1 MTVEIISV
9 GTEILLGN
17 IVNTNATYLSMQ
29 CAALGLSC
37 YYQVVVGDN
46 EPRMAEAMKI
56 ALDRSDVVICSGG
69 LGPTE
74 DDMTKEVACRVM
86 GEKLVEDPET
96 RRLIKTYMGAFA
108 KSHRG
113 YQITE
118 NNWKQAMVPEHGI
131 VLKNDNG
138 TAPGI
143 IIDKNQKIM
152 VLLPGPPIE
161 MKPLFDQQVFPYLRK
176 KQTEVIYSTT
186 LKIVGSGES
195 YVEMSIRDLID
206 RQTNPTI
213 ATYAKTGEVHL
224 RLTAKAESEEK
235 AKKLIT
241 PMKHDLEKRFGTLI
255 YTEDEE
261 ETLEMAVVRLL
272 HDQNLTLTT
281 VESCTGGAVA
291 ARIVNVSGASEVFKQ
306 GFVTYSNQAKQ
317 SLVNV
322 KAETLDQF
330 GAVSEQTA
338 REMSEG
344 VIHNAVSDISLSVT
358 GIAGPTGGT
367 KDKPVGLVYVGCS
380 CRGKTAVRELHLSGN
395 RNKIREQTVV
405 TALTFLRECIL
416 GSM

>member
-17 IVNTNATYLSMQ
+17 IVNTNAAYLSRQ

-46 EPRMAEAMKI
+46 EARMAETMKTAI
-56 ALDRSDVVICSGG
+56 DRSDVVICSGG

-74 DDMTKEVACRVM
+74 DDMTKEVACSVM
-86 GEKLVEDPET
+86 GERLVEDAET
-96 RRLIKTYMGAFA
+96 HRLIEMYMGRFVR
-108 KSHRG
+108 SHRG

-138 TAPGI
+138 TAPGL
-143 IIDKNQKIM
+143 IIDKNQKII
-152 VLLPGPPIE
+152 VLLPGPPSE
-161 MKPLFDQQVFPYLRK
+161 MKPLFDQQVFPYLQRK
-176 KQTEVIYSTT
+176 QSEVIYSTT

-206 RQTNPTI
+206 TQTNPTI

-224 RLTAKAESEEK
+224 RLTAKAENEKK
-235 AKKLIT
+235 AKELIT
-241 PMKHDLEKRFGTLI
+241 PVRLELEKRFETQI

-261 ETLEMAVVRLL
+261 ETLEMALVRLL
-272 HDQNLTLTT
+272 YDHNLTVTT
-281 VESCTGGAVA
+281 AESCTGGAIA
-291 ARIVNVSGASEVFKQ
+291 ARIVNVSGASSVFRQ
-306 GFVTYSNQAKQ
+306 GYITYANEAKQ
-317 SLVNV
+317 NMIGV
-322 KAETLDQF
+322 KGETLTRY

-344 VIHNAVSDISLSVT
+344 AACTAGCDCALSVT

-367 KDKPVGLVYVGCS
+367 KEKPVGLVYIGCT
-380 CRGKTAVRELHLSGN
+380 CRGKTSVKELHFSGN
-395 RNKIREQTVV
+395 RGKIREQTVV
-405 TALTFLRECIL
+405 TALAFLRECIL
-416 GSM
+416 NSL